1 MDQVIT
7 LIDQYLSP
15 VIQSEKHSL
24 LTSSMVNNYVKKGM
38 IPPPEKKRYN
48 QKHLAFLIAITMLK
62 QVLTIPEIKTGI
74 LFQGKVVGIRNAYNL
89 FCEEQEKAIWTVCQ
103 EAAGSKEAVSTDPI
117 PVELIAIKGA
127 TRSFANKLLAENTIE
142 LERTKENPMNK
153 EKIALLVDSGT
164 DVPAEIMSQYGMY
177 MLPLQIIYKDRTY
190 TDKVDITAE
199 EIYQRLPQEIPS
211 TSLPDGETINK
222 IFDRIKADGYEQVLA
237 VTISSGLSG
246 TYNVVRL
253 MGEQRNDL
261 DIFVLDT
268 KNIGIGAG
276 LQAIR
281 AAELLNEGVTWQ
293 ELKEQLLQEVV
304 RNKVFFNVATLE
316 YLQKG
321 GRIGLVASILGNAL
335 KLNPIISCNDEGIYY
350 TVAKSRGRKK
360 SLDKTVELVKQYIGN
375 HKQFRLAVAQG
386 DALAEAKEMKTRLE
400 QEFPQVKEIFFG
412 QISPALVVHTG
423 PGLLGVG
430 VQLLDETGI

>member
-1 MDQVIT
+1 
-7 LIDQYLSP
+7 
-15 VIQSEKHSL
+15 
-24 LTSSMVNNYVKKGM
+24 
-38 IPPPEKKRYN
+38 
-48 QKHLAFLIAITMLK
+48 
-62 QVLTIPEIKTGI
+62 
-74 LFQGKVVGIRNAYNL
+74 
-89 FCEEQEKAIWTVCQ
+89 
-103 EAAGSKEAVSTDPI
+103 
-117 PVELIAIKGA
+117 
-127 TRSFANKLLAENTIE
+127 
-142 LERTKENPMNK
+142 MNK

-222 IFDRIKADGYEQVLA
+222 IFDRIKADGYEEVLA

>member
-1 MDQVIT
+1 
-7 LIDQYLSP
+7 
-15 VIQSEKHSL
+15 
-24 LTSSMVNNYVKKGM
+24 
-38 IPPPEKKRYN
+38 
-48 QKHLAFLIAITMLK
+48 
-62 QVLTIPEIKTGI
+62 
-74 LFQGKVVGIRNAYNL
+74 
-89 FCEEQEKAIWTVCQ
+89 
-103 EAAGSKEAVSTDPI
+103 
-117 PVELIAIKGA
+117 
-127 TRSFANKLLAENTIE
+127 
-142 LERTKENPMNK
+142 MNK

-164 DVPAEIMSQYGMY
+164 DVPVEIMDQYSMY

-211 TSLPDGETINK
+211 TSLPDGEAINR
-222 IFDRIKADGYEQVLA
+222 IFDQIKEDGYEKVLA

-246 TYNVVRL
+246 TFNVVRL
-253 MGEQRNDL
+253 LGEQRVDL
-261 DIFVLDT
+261 DVFVLDT
-268 KNIGIGAG
+268 KNIGIAAG

-281 AAELLNEGVTWQ
+281 AAELLSAGNSWEK
-293 ELKEQLLQEVV
+293 LKEQLSKEVS

-360 SLDKTVELVKQYIGN
+360 SLDKTVELVKQFIGN
-375 HKQFRLAVAQG
+375 HKHFRLAVAQG
-386 DALAEAKEMKTRLE
+386 DALEEAKEMKTRLE
-400 QEFPQVKEIFFG
+400 REFPHIKEILFG

-423 PGLLGVG
+423 PGLLGIG
-430 VQLLDETGI
+430 IQLLDA

>member
-1 MDQVIT
+1 
-7 LIDQYLSP
+7 
-15 VIQSEKHSL
+15 
-24 LTSSMVNNYVKKGM
+24 
-38 IPPPEKKRYN
+38 
-48 QKHLAFLIAITMLK
+48 
-62 QVLTIPEIKTGI
+62 
-74 LFQGKVVGIRNAYNL
+74 
-89 FCEEQEKAIWTVCQ
+89 
-103 EAAGSKEAVSTDPI
+103 
-117 PVELIAIKGA
+117 
-127 TRSFANKLLAENTIE
+127 
-142 LERTKENPMNK
+142 MNK
-153 EKIALLVDSGT
+153 EKTALLVDSGT

-360 SLDKTVELVKQYIGN
+360 SLNKTVELVKQYIGN

>member
-1 MDQVIT
+1 
-7 LIDQYLSP
+7 
-15 VIQSEKHSL
+15 
-24 LTSSMVNNYVKKGM
+24 
-38 IPPPEKKRYN
+38 
-48 QKHLAFLIAITMLK
+48 
-62 QVLTIPEIKTGI
+62 
-74 LFQGKVVGIRNAYNL
+74 
-89 FCEEQEKAIWTVCQ
+89 
-103 EAAGSKEAVSTDPI
+103 
-117 PVELIAIKGA
+117 
-127 TRSFANKLLAENTIE
+127 
-142 LERTKENPMNK
+142 MNK

-281 AAELLNEGVTWQ
+281 AAEFLNEGVTWQ

>member
-1 MDQVIT
+1 
-7 LIDQYLSP
+7 
-15 VIQSEKHSL
+15 
-24 LTSSMVNNYVKKGM
+24 
-38 IPPPEKKRYN
+38 
-48 QKHLAFLIAITMLK
+48 
-62 QVLTIPEIKTGI
+62 
-74 LFQGKVVGIRNAYNL
+74 
-89 FCEEQEKAIWTVCQ
+89 
-103 EAAGSKEAVSTDPI
+103 
-117 PVELIAIKGA
+117 
-127 TRSFANKLLAENTIE
+127 
-142 LERTKENPMNK
+142 MNK

-222 IFDRIKADGYEQVLA
+222 IFDRIKADGYEQVLT

>member
-1 MDQVIT
+1 
-7 LIDQYLSP
+7 
-15 VIQSEKHSL
+15 
-24 LTSSMVNNYVKKGM
+24 
-38 IPPPEKKRYN
+38 
-48 QKHLAFLIAITMLK
+48 
-62 QVLTIPEIKTGI
+62 
-74 LFQGKVVGIRNAYNL
+74 
-89 FCEEQEKAIWTVCQ
+89 
-103 EAAGSKEAVSTDPI
+103 
-117 PVELIAIKGA
+117 
-127 TRSFANKLLAENTIE
+127 
-142 LERTKENPMNK
+142 MNK

-246 TYNVVRL
+246 TYDVVRL

>member
-1 MDQVIT
+1 
-7 LIDQYLSP
+7 
-15 VIQSEKHSL
+15 
-24 LTSSMVNNYVKKGM
+24 
-38 IPPPEKKRYN
+38 
-48 QKHLAFLIAITMLK
+48 
-62 QVLTIPEIKTGI
+62 
-74 LFQGKVVGIRNAYNL
+74 
-89 FCEEQEKAIWTVCQ
+89 
-103 EAAGSKEAVSTDPI
+103 
-117 PVELIAIKGA
+117 
-127 TRSFANKLLAENTIE
+127 
-142 LERTKENPMNK
+142 MNK

-199 EIYQRLPQEIPS
+199 EIYQRLPQEITS

>member
-1 MDQVIT
+1 
-7 LIDQYLSP
+7 
-15 VIQSEKHSL
+15 
-24 LTSSMVNNYVKKGM
+24 
-38 IPPPEKKRYN
+38 
-48 QKHLAFLIAITMLK
+48 
-62 QVLTIPEIKTGI
+62 
-74 LFQGKVVGIRNAYNL
+74 
-89 FCEEQEKAIWTVCQ
+89 
-103 EAAGSKEAVSTDPI
+103 
-117 PVELIAIKGA
+117 
-127 TRSFANKLLAENTIE
+127 
-142 LERTKENPMNK
+142 MNK
-153 EKIALLVDSGT
+153 EKIALFVDSGT

-281 AAELLNEGVTWQ
+281 AAELLNEGITWQ